1 VTKKTADIIPLATIR
16 EQRRAASRGGV
27 LVNRLSPEET
37 ESAAADDAY
46 YLTVAY
52 YKLGYIDG
60 RRGRPPQ
67 LISWEYYR
75 GYLEGEAAL
84 NLQGQRK

>member
-1 VTKKTADIIPLATIR
+1 MTEKTADIIPLATIR
-16 EQRRAASRGGV
+16 EQRRAASRAV
-27 LVNRLSPEET
+27 LVNLLSPEET
-37 ESAAADDAY
+37 EAAAADDAY
-46 YLTVAY
+46 YLAVAY

-84 NLQGQRK
+84 NLQGLRK